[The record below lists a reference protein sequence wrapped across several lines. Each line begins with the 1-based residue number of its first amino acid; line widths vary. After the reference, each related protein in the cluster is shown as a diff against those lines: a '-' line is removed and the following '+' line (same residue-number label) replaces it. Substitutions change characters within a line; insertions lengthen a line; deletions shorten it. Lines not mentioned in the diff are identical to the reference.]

1 MPGESLA
8 IAHASGPVFDAMK
21 ISELLSLVR
30 LRHSMRL
37 RPCPVCGSGASRE
50 LLRYDRYL
58 LPGRIRECEGCGMI
72 YYGNMLPPQELE
84 AFYVSLYGALMGFEA
99 SERQVAV
106 YRDEARFR
114 VQLMSGHLGPLDDVL
129 EIGSGYGYF
138 LDACREAGATRLR
151 GIEPSAA
158 GTRHASCVLGL
169 QDVVVHAPLLG
180 AGNPPF
186 VPRVVALFHVLEHLA
201 DPGAALALLSSWL
214 PDGGHL
220 VVEVPDTA
228 GDWSS
233 LGIANFH
240 LSHASYFREETL
252 AALLR
257 RHGFRPGRVDREAC
271 GIYPGNLRVFAVRD
285 SAVAAAGPE
294 APPPSLAGH
303 VARLARHWSLKNG
316 YPRMAARLARSLAR
330 R

>member
-1 MPGESLA
+1 
-8 IAHASGPVFDAMK
+8 MK
-21 ISELLSLVR
+21 ISEIISLMR
-30 LRHSMRL
+30 LRSRMRL
-37 RPCPVCGSGASRE
+37 RPCPVCGSAASRE

-72 YYGNMLPPQELE
+72 YYGNMLPPQDLE
-84 AFYVSLYGALMGFEA
+84 NFYLSLYDALMGFEA
-99 SERQVAV
+99 SERQITV
-106 YRDEARFR
+106 YRNEARLR
-114 VQLMSGHLGPLDDVL
+114 VQLMTAHLGPLDDVL

-138 LDACREAGATRLR
+138 LDACRQAGAKRLR

-158 GTRHASCVLGL
+158 GTHHASHVLGM
-169 QDVVVHAPLLG
+169 QDMVIHAPLFG
-180 AGNPPF
+180 AGRPPI
-186 VPRVVALFHVLEHLA
+186 VPRVVAMFHVLEHLV
-201 DPGAALALLSSWL
+201 DPGAALALLAEWL
-214 PDGGHL
+214 PDGSHL
-220 VVEVPDTA
+220 VVEVPDTE

-252 AALLR
+252 SALLR
-257 RHGFRPGRVDREAC
+257 RHGFRPGRVDREAS

-285 SAVAAAGPE
+285 SRLAVAAPD

-303 VARLARHWSLKNG
+303 VARLARPWSLKNG
-316 YPRMAARLARSLAR
+316 YPRMAARLVRSLAR